1 MAENLAHL
9 ISTSLGFG
17 AVIALLLL
25 LRRALDGR
33 FAPTWWRQVWTWLLV
48 AMCLYLPARSF
59 LTAVIPSPIELDTP
73 QVVVDGAYDRYN
85 AYLWDHEQIV
95 EAGSGGA
102 GGAMTTTEDGNMWY
116 RHYVHYEDAQG
127 QDVTIRDNDYLR
139 SVTVGETTTYTVHWT
154 GVVFLVYAVIAVL
167 LFVGGLVRYRLFR
180 RRCLRWST
188 PAGPEDL
195 AALEEQKQA
204 QGLEREVEL
213 YRCSL
218 VHTPLLMGFLHPVI
232 LLPEGMPQ
240 GSLDTALAHELTHLK
255 SHDTAQLLWASLAR
269 AVHWF
274 NPMVWLLVR
283 QLHREMELCC
293 DYNLLKDRDAA
304 GRRAYGQAILDQ
316 MTAGD
321 RGLSRLTTGFSGDKK
336 EVFARFKAM
345 MDTSPKRRGRIAMAA
360 ALVVVVLAGSLV
372 GCQTGASTPEGDGA
386 WIAGID
392 LEARTVTYY
401 PLSQGLIADEEAL
414 SEWIWGEDGM
424 AAEEPRT
431 VSLSE
436 DVQFRH
442 TYEGETYSIPASTI
456 QFSVSMTQAGTLGEV
471 EVDGNEAVRV
481 QLASTAYLA
490 LSAPDLDFTGYCGAV
505 YAAGMGGVQLLE
517 DGDTISVDP
526 CTGEGYDSDHT
537 YYTLPLTPDVVI
549 PEADLLFLT
558 GLSSAQYP
566 AYWYMNVVDGQV
578 TLLGRVEDTADHIL
592 ETMSTLRAEDI
603 AAISFSGGPVTSGWL
618 ERLDREELA
627 QLIQIAAG
635 QPLVEER
642 AYSDEDVLDYGL
654 WALELRLTDGETISL
669 YAGRVEDQIS
679 VTEPVCLNG
688 CTKLYQL
695 IRTATDST
703 QVISVTD
710 SEVLSVMNEALSDT
724 LDLWRTP
731 GYAGDYG
738 ASYLEAQLTRLEQP
752 ALPES
757 LGENV
762 ELYAYD
768 FGFVVDDLFNAPW
781 AGAPW
786 VDSQLRYHPGGNYYL
801 AVERAEDGSVA
812 RWGAFQHEFSP
823 PFDSWEPETWD
834 AFSANVRSALE
845 RGGVE

>member
-1 MAENLAHL
+1 MMQLLPNLFPL
-9 ISTSLGFG
+9 SLTCG
-17 AVIALLLL
+17 AVILLLL
-25 LRRALDGR
+25 LLTPVLSRRFTPRWRYWAWLFVAVR
-33 FAPTWWRQVWTWLLV
+33 LVVPFSLSWHPVELSAP
-48 AMCLYLPARSF
+48 AS
-59 LTAVIPSPIELDTP
+59 LTAPSYDP
-73 QVVVDGAYDRYN
+73 Q
-85 AYLWDHEQIV
+85 
-95 EAGSGGA
+95 
-102 GGAMTTTEDGNMWY
+102 MT
-116 RHYVHYEDAQG
+116 
-127 QDVTIRDNDYLR
+127 
-139 SVTVGETTTYTVHWT
+139 
-154 GVVFLVYAVIAVL
+154 
-167 LFVGGLVRYRLFR
+167 
-180 RRCLRWST
+180 
-188 PAGPEDL
+188 
-195 AALEEQKQA
+195 
-204 QGLEREVEL
+204 REVEQANPYGWQGKVTGDTTYQVWYTDDQNTEHRIVDL
-213 YRCSL
+213 ML
-218 VHTPLLMGFLHPVI
+218 VRLEGVDGVWSTSFRWNYIWAAGWAVSFALLVLGYLRLCRQMARRRLPASREAQEELERQRRLLSVTGNVRLFQVPGLASPLLMGFLRPTV
-232 LLPEGMPQ
+232 LLPHDLP
-240 GSLDTALAHELTHLK
+240 SAALPVALAHELQHLK
-255 SHDTAQLLWASLAR
+255 RQDLWYKLLLSL
-269 AVHWF
+269 VGCIHWF
-274 NPMVWLLVR
+274 NPLVR
-283 QLHREMELCC
+283 IMVRKGGQDVELCC
-293 DYNLLKDRDAA
+293 DYDLLKTRDVA

-316 MTAGD
+316 MTAGG

-345 MDTSPKRRGRIAMAA
+345 MDTAPKRRGRIALAA

-372 GCQTGASTPEGDGA
+372 GCQTGAGTPEGDGA

-481 QLASTAYLA
+481 QLASTAYLD

-642 AYSDEDVLDYGL
+642 VYSDEDVLDYGL
-654 WALELRLTDGETISL
+654 WALELQLTDGEAISL

-710 SEVLSVMNEALSDT
+710 PEVLSVMNEVLSDT
-724 LDLWRTP
+724 LDLWHTP
-731 GYAGDYG
+731 DYG
-738 ASYLEAQLTRLEQP
+738 GGFEDSYLEAQLTRLEQP

-757 LGENV
+757 LEENV
-762 ELYAYD
+762 ELYVYD
-768 FGFVVDDLFNAPW
+768 FGFVVEDLFHVLW

-801 AVERAEDGSVA
+801 AVERAADGSVA

-823 PFDSWEPETWD
+823 PFDNWEPEAWE
-834 AFSANVRSALE
+834 AFSNSVQSALA

>member
-17 AVIALLLL
+17 VVIALLLL
-25 LRRALDGR
+25 LRQVLDGR

-48 AMCLYLPARSF
+48 VMFLYLPARSF
-59 LTAVIPSPIELDTP
+59 LSAVIPSLIEVDTP

-85 AYLWDHEQIV
+85 AFLWDDEKIV
-95 EAGSGGA
+95 AAGGGGA

-154 GVVFLVYAVIAVL
+154 GVAYLVYAVAAVL

-188 PAGPEDL
+188 SAGPEDL

-204 QGLEREVEL
+204 LSLDREVEL

-345 MDTSPKRRGRIAMAA
+345 MDTAPKRRGRIAMAA

-386 WIAGID
+386 WIEGID

-401 PLSQGLIADEEAL
+401 PLSQGLIADQEAL
-414 SEWIWGEDGM
+414 SEWIWGDEGM
-424 AAEEPRT
+424 AVEEPRT
-431 VSLSE
+431 VSLGE
-436 DVQFRH
+436 GAAFFH
-442 TYEGETYSIPASTI
+442 TYEGEILSIPASTI
-456 QFSVSMTQAGTLGEV
+456 QFSLSMTQAGALGEV

-481 QLASTAYLA
+481 QLASTAYLD
-490 LSAPDLDFTGYCGAV
+490 LSAADLDFTGYCGTV
-505 YAAGMGGVQLLE
+505 YAVGMGGVRLLE

-537 YYTLPLTPDVVI
+537 YYTLPLAPDAVI
-549 PEADLLFLT
+549 PDADLPFLT
-558 GLSSAQYP
+558 GVSSARYPDYWKLTVVNGEVTSLGAAREAEGEILNATGDGAWITSIDLAAGTVSYLPLSPEELADPEAVSAQLSDGMLWDRETTVPLSESVQLLHTYEGEAYVLNPATIRYTVTMSQQGVSGTVVLGNGQATRVQLAVNALLDLSAADLDFTGWCGSLLVSAETGLDFWQSGSEGSWTVTVDPAPFEDVDNEHTVYTLPVTTELAQSWSSAQPLAASGYRLTL
-566 AYWYMNVVDGQV
+566 VDGTV
-578 TLLGRVEDTADHIL
+578 TGI
-592 ETMSTLRAEDI
+592 
-603 AAISFSGGPVTSGWL
+603 
-618 ERLDREELA
+618 
-627 QLIQIAAG
+627 
-635 QPLVEER
+635 
-642 AYSDEDVLDYGL
+642 
-654 WALELRLTDGETISL
+654 
-669 YAGRVEDQIS
+669 
-679 VTEPVCLNG
+679 
-688 CTKLYQL
+688 
-695 IRTATDST
+695 
-703 QVISVTD
+703 
-710 SEVLSVMNEALSDT
+710 EAL
-724 LDLWRTP
+724 
-731 GYAGDYG
+731 
-738 ASYLEAQLTRLEQP
+738 
-752 ALPES
+752 ALPGSE
-757 LGENV
+757 
-762 ELYAYD
+762 
-768 FGFVVDDLFNAPW
+768 AP
-781 AGAPW
+781 PTP
-786 VDSQLRYHPGGNYYL
+786 VLL
-801 AVERAEDGSVA
+801 
-812 RWGAFQHEFSP
+812 
-823 PFDSWEPETWD
+823 
-834 AFSANVRSALE
+834 
-845 RGGVE
+845 

>member
-17 AVIALLLL
+17 AVIVLLLL

-33 FAPTWWRQVWTWLLV
+33 FAPTWWRKVWTWLLV

-73 QVVVDGAYDRYN
+73 QVVVDGAYDRVNDY
-85 AYLWDHEQIV
+85 AWDNENIV
-95 EAGSGGA
+95 AAGRGSSGGTA
-102 GGAMTTTEDGNMWY
+102 VAIGGETYWT

-139 SVTVGETTTYTVHWT
+139 SVTVGETTTYTIHWT
-154 GVVFLVYAVIAVL
+154 GVVFLVYAVVAVL

-195 AALEEQKQA
+195 AALEAQKEA
-204 QGLEREVEL
+204 VGLEREVEL

-218 VHTPLLMGFLHPVI
+218 VHTPLLMGFLHPAI

-240 GSLDTALAHELTHLK
+240 GALDTALAHELTHLK

-304 GRRAYGQAILDQ
+304 GRQAYGQAILDQ

-386 WIAGID
+386 WIEGID

-401 PLSQGLIADEEAL
+401 PLSQGLIADQEAL

-424 AAEEPRT
+424 ATEEPRT

-471 EVDGNEAVRV
+471 EVNDGKAVRV
-481 QLASTAYLA
+481 QLASTAYLD
-490 LSAPDLDFTGYCGAV
+490 LSAADLDFTGYCGAV
-505 YAAGMGGVQLLE
+505 YAVGMGGARFQ
-517 DGDTISVDP
+517 DGMETLSVDP
-526 CTGEGYDSDHT
+526 RTETGADGDHT
-537 YYTLPLTPDVVI
+537 YYTLPLALDADI
-549 PEADLLFLT
+549 PEEYLSFLT

-566 AYWYMNVVDGQV
+566 DYWVLTVVNGEV
-578 TLLGRVEDTADHIL
+578 TAVGAMGEASADVL
-592 ETMSTLRAEDI
+592 DVMSALRAEDI
-603 AAISFSGGPVTSGWL
+603 ATISFSGGPVTSGWL
-618 ERLDREELA
+618 ERLNREELA

-635 QPLVEER
+635 QPPVEER

-654 WALELRLTDGETISL
+654 WALELQLTDGEAISL
-669 YAGRVEDQIS
+669 YAGRAEDQIS

-710 SEVLSVMNEALSDT
+710 SEVLSVMNEVLSDT

-757 LGENV
+757 LGGDV

-823 PFDSWEPETWD
+823 PFDSWEPETWE

>member
-1 MAENLAHL
+1 M
-9 ISTSLGFG
+9 
-17 AVIALLLL
+17 
-25 LRRALDGR
+25 
-33 FAPTWWRQVWTWLLV
+33 
-48 AMCLYLPARSF
+48 
-59 LTAVIPSPIELDTP
+59 
-73 QVVVDGAYDRYN
+73 
-85 AYLWDHEQIV
+85 
-95 EAGSGGA
+95 
-102 GGAMTTTEDGNMWY
+102 
-116 RHYVHYEDAQG
+116 
-127 QDVTIRDNDYLR
+127 
-139 SVTVGETTTYTVHWT
+139 
-154 GVVFLVYAVIAVL
+154 
-167 LFVGGLVRYRLFR
+167 
-180 RRCLRWST
+180 
-188 PAGPEDL
+188 
-195 AALEEQKQA
+195 
-204 QGLEREVEL
+204 
-213 YRCSL
+213 
-218 VHTPLLMGFLHPVI
+218 
-232 LLPEGMPQ
+232 
-240 GSLDTALAHELTHLK
+240 
-255 SHDTAQLLWASLAR
+255 
-269 AVHWF
+269 
-274 NPMVWLLVR
+274 
-283 QLHREMELCC
+283 
-293 DYNLLKDRDAA
+293 
-304 GRRAYGQAILDQ
+304 
-316 MTAGD
+316 
-321 RGLSRLTTGFSGDKK
+321 
-336 EVFARFKAM
+336 
-345 MDTSPKRRGRIAMAA
+345 
-360 ALVVVVLAGSLV
+360 

-386 WIAGID
+386 WIEGID
-392 LEARTVTYY
+392 PEARTVTYY
-401 PLSQGLIADEEAL
+401 PLSQGLIADQEAL
-414 SEWIWGEDGM
+414 LEWIWGEDGM
-424 AAEEPRT
+424 AVEEPRT
-431 VSLSE
+431 VSLGE
-436 DVQFRH
+436 GAAFFH
-442 TYEGETYSIPASTI
+442 TYEGEILSISASTI
-456 QFSVSMTQAGTLGEV
+456 QFSLSMTQAGTLGEV

-481 QLASTAYLA
+481 QLASTAYLD

-505 YAAGMGGVQLLE
+505 YAAGMGGVRLLE

-537 YYTLPLTPDVVI
+537 YYTLPLAPDVVI

-566 AYWYMNVVDGQV
+566 AYWHMNVVDGQV
-578 TLLGRVEDTADHIL
+578 TLLGGIGDTADHIL

-635 QPLVEER
+635 QPLVEEKV
-642 AYSDEDVLDYGL
+642 YSDEDVLDYGL
-654 WALELRLTDGETISL
+654 WALELQLTDGETISL
-669 YAGRVEDQIS
+669 YAGRAEDQIS
-679 VTEPVCLNG
+679 ITEPVCLNG

-757 LGENV
+757 LGGNV

-801 AVERAEDGSVA
+801 AVERGADGSVA